1 MTFNEVSLKIL
12 DTKTQEYITSNFS
25 NENKLFDFV
34 NQLNEKELYAL
45 NIAYDQLK
53 SSFDIEKSII
63 YKKWLTK

>member
-12 DTKTQEYITSNFS
+12 NTKTQEYITSNFS
-25 NENKLFDFV
+25 NENKIFDFV

-45 NIAYDQLK
+45 NIAYEQLK

-63 YKKWLTK
+63 YKKWLSK

>member
-25 NENKLFDFV
+25 NENKIFDFV

-45 NIAYDQLK
+45 NIAYEQLK

-63 YKKWLTK
+63 YKKWLSK

>member
-1 MTFNEVSLKIL
+1 MSFNEVSSKIL

-45 NIAYDQLK
+45 NIAYDHLK

>member
-12 DTKTQEYITSNFS
+12 NTKTQQYITSNFS
-25 NENKLFDFV
+25 NENKIFDFV

-45 NIAYDQLK
+45 NIAYEQLK

-63 YKKWLTK
+63 YKKWLSK

>member
-25 NENKLFDFV
+25 NENKIFDFV

-45 NIAYDQLK
+45 NIAFDQLK

-63 YKKWLTK
+63 YKKWLSK

>member
-1 MTFNEVSLKIL
+1 MSFNEVSSKIL
-12 DTKTQEYITSNFS
+12 DTKTQEYITGNFS

>member
-1 MTFNEVSLKIL
+1 MSFNEVSSKIL

-53 SSFDIEKSII
+53 SSFDKILRVFVVLSQ
-63 YKKWLTK
+63 L